1 LKYTGGKMIF
11 ENKLVIVVNKDIDVG
26 VAMNAVAHA
35 SFAIGALLGEDTCF
49 LQSNIDASG
58 NDWKVS
64 GMPYIV
70 LRGKSNEIK
79 KTVLAAK
86 EAGITSDSL
95 EICLDDRDSLI
106 GMSSSGSQ
114 LQVHLGYVE
123 TGLVAMGLYIV
134 DEVTLEGHPQVMKIK
149 GRAADLKASL
159 KSQKIDEWHQKT
171 IGDLVS
177 TIAAKHGYEPRIASQ
192 FADIV
197 LPHIDQTAESD
208 MHLLSRLAQL
218 HGAISKP
225 AGGFLLFVPKGKAK
239 SFTGQIIGGGT
250 IDLKE
255 VSSCRV
261 TFAERD
267 HQASV
272 ICYWH
277 DPNKAEPIEEKAGD
291 GDPVHTLR
299 GVYPNSGLA
308 KAAAQAKLERL
319 TRGTQ
324 TLNITLA
331 GRADLVAESKITY
344 RGFVRHTER
353 LDNNTCRAHVR

>member
-1 LKYTGGKMIF
+1 MTPDFNIW
-11 ENKLVIVVNKDIDVG
+11 
-26 VAMNAVAHA
+26 AQ
-35 SFAIGALLGEDTCF
+35 GALITGLIKQR
-49 LQSNIDASG
+49 LIS
-58 NDWKVS
+58 
-64 GMPYIV
+64 
-70 LRGKSNEIK
+70 LRI
-79 KTVLAAK
+79 TD
-86 EAGITSDSL
+86 EAGITSDSI

-106 GMSSSGSQ
+106 EIPSSGSK
-114 LQVHLGYVE
+114 LQVSLGYVE
-123 TGLVAMGLYIV
+123 IGLISMGLYIV
-134 DEVTLEGHPQVMKIK
+134 DEITLEGSPQTMKIK
-149 GRAADLKASL
+149 GHAADLKASL

-171 IGDLVS
+171 IGDLVNS
-177 TIAAKHGYEPRIASQ
+177 IASKHGYQPRVASQ
-192 FADIV
+192 FSNIK

-208 MHLLSRLAQL
+208 MHLLTRLAQL
-218 HGAISKP
+218 HGAIAKP
-225 AGGFLLFVPKGKAK
+225 ANGFLLFVPEGKAK
-239 SFTGQIIGGGT
+239 SFTGQLIGGST
-250 IDLKE
+250 LSLDEI
-255 VSSCRV
+255 SSWRV

-331 GRADLVAESKITY
+331 GRADLVAESTIYLSGFRSGIPSDWIITRAEHTLDSSGY
-344 RGFVRHTER
+344 RTTIDASRDFEG
-353 LDNNTCRAHVR
+353 DMDDQ

>member
-1 LKYTGGKMIF
+1 MTPDF
-11 ENKLVIVVNKDIDVG
+11 
-26 VAMNAVAHA
+26 
-35 SFAIGALLGEDTCF
+35 
-49 LQSNIDASG
+49 NIWAEG
-58 NDWKVS
+58 NLITDLIKQRLIS
-64 GMPYIV
+64 
-70 LRGKSNEIK
+70 LRI
-79 KTVLAAK
+79 TD
-86 EAGITSDSL
+86 EAGITSDSV

-106 GMSSSGSQ
+106 EMPSSGSK

-123 TGLVAMGLYIV
+123 TGLVSMGLYIV
-134 DEVTLEGHPQVMKIK
+134 DEVALEGHPQVMKIK
-149 GRAADLKASL
+149 GHAADLKASF
-159 KSQKIDEWHQKT
+159 KSQKTDEWHQKT

-192 FADIV
+192 FANIV

-225 AGGFLLFVPKGKAK
+225 ANGFLLFVPEGKAK
-239 SFTGQIIGGGT
+239 SFTGQLIGGST
-250 IDLKE
+250 IDLKD
-255 VSSCRV
+255 VASWRF

-267 HQASV
+267 RQASV

-291 GDPVHTLR
+291 GEPVHTLR
-299 GVYPNSGLA
+299 GVYPNSGIA
-308 KAAAQAKLERL
+308 KAAAEAKLERL

-331 GRADLVAESKITY
+331 GRADLVAESKIYLSGFRSGIPSDWIITRAEHTLDSSGY
-344 RGFVRHTER
+344 RTTIDASRDFEGDT
-353 LDNNTCRAHVR
+353 DDQ